1 MKANPKIKADPKAD
15 TAPPAAGGKG
25 KLFIMIGAAV
35 LVLAL
40 GGGAGWYFMHKGAD
54 DSAAAEPGKK
64 EHAEH
69 ASSKKAKKSEAKPGY
84 IAVEPFTV
92 NLQPEHGDQ
101 YLQVAFTL
109 QVNSP
114 EQVELIK
121 ANMAKVRSRVLL
133 LLSGKKASEISTVE
147 GKQQLAGE
155 ILAAVNAPFEEH
167 GEEQEVSDVLFTSF
181 IIQ

>member
-15 TAPPAAGGKG
+15 AAAPAAGGKG

-40 GGGAGWYFMHKGAD
+40 GAGAGWYFLHN
-54 DSAAAEPGKK
+54 SSEAAAGQ
-64 EHAEH
+64 
-69 ASSKKAKKSEAKPGY
+69 AKKDHTDTKKKKKDEAPPEY
-84 IAVEPFTV
+84 VAIEPFTV

-109 QVNSP
+109 QVDSP

-155 ILAAVNAPFEEH
+155 ILAAVNAPFVEH
-167 GEEQEVSDVLFTSF
+167 GDEQEVSDVLFTSF

>member
-1 MKANPKIKADPKAD
+1 M
-15 TAPPAAGGKG
+15 AASGKG

-35 LVLAL
+35 VVLAL
-40 GGGAGWYFMHKGAD
+40 GAGAGWFFLHKGAD
-54 DSAAAEPGKK
+54 ESAAAEPAKK
-64 EHAEH
+64 EHG
-69 ASSKKAKKSEAKPGY
+69 SSKKTKKSEAKPEY
-84 IAVEPFTV
+84 VAVEPFTV

-155 ILAAVNAPFEEH
+155 ILAAVNAPFEEN
-167 GEEQEVSDVLFTSF
+167 GDAQEVSDVLFTSF

>member
-1 MKANPKIKADPKAD
+1 M
-15 TAPPAAGGKG
+15 
-25 KLFIMIGAAV
+25 AV
-35 LVLAL
+35 
-40 GGGAGWYFMHKGAD
+40 
-54 DSAAAEPGKK
+54 DS
-64 EHAEH
+64 
-69 ASSKKAKKSEAKPGY
+69 
-84 IAVEPFTV
+84 FTV

-109 QVNSP
+109 QVEGP

-155 ILAAVNAPFEEH
+155 ILAAVNEPFVPH
-167 GEEQEVSDVLFTSF
+167 GDEQEVSDVLFTSF

>member
-1 MKANPKIKADPKAD
+1 M
-15 TAPPAAGGKG
+15 AASGKG

-40 GGGAGWYFMHKGAD
+40 GAGAGWYFMHKGAD
-54 DSAAAEPGKK
+54 ESAAAEPAKK
-64 EHAEH
+64 DH
-69 ASSKKAKKSEAKPGY
+69 ASSKKAKKSEAKPEY

-167 GEEQEVSDVLFTSF
+167 GDEQEVSDVLFTSF